1 MPKACELRIRL
12 RLALPLLIASVVFAA
27 APLRAQTVQNWKFK
41 ILDENDPT
49 AQAGTT
55 NATGINDA
63 GTAVGDYVVGSS
75 TYWIYGFKYTGTY
88 TNIAV
93 NPSGCTNACN
103 TLPNG
108 INNSGEI
115 VGEYDD
121 PNYYQHA
128 FYNANG
134 QYNVFDF
141 PQAYYTIATG
151 VSNKGTIAGFYQEYA
166 GADERDSGYGANVN
180 GFIYTPGKTQ
190 PTQLNLP
197 GCTETELYGVNDSG
211 TVVGNCPGSFNTVK
225 FYGIAYNPAT
235 QVETDLIVQN
245 SQFTHA
251 YGIND
256 VGQIVGAYNDG
267 TTYHCFLYSSGSYII
282 IPDPPGS
289 TLTICTGIN
298 NAAQVAGYFLDA
310 QSQQHGFIAT
320 GPVLLDPVPTSTDP
334 VGLLNGPAVGNTD
347 WLQIT
352 PRAGAASH
360 GLNGR
365 IVNGIAA
372 DGVSEIVIRVPAK
385 NAGDQFTFTLVNVFS
400 NDPQSDGALGAP
412 GDTSFTQSQVTVS
425 AVNLTDADGSQSPYA
440 FAVYRAPV
448 DFVRQQSASLGYFT
462 GTQHYYSFS
471 TGFSPPCGGPW
482 PPCFETVNFGS
493 LSPASRTDDQLASR
507 GVTIQIQDVTNGNTF
522 SLPVEILRPPVV
534 LIHGLWSNW
543 RAWNNF
549 TPLVNG
555 DNNVDPRF
563 SIGRVNYDRAPG
575 LPITATDPPYS
586 QSQMQQIHENS
597 FGIIYNAPLVLGDV
611 EGWIDTFKG
620 GNNPVGI
627 PVAAVQADI
636 VAHSMGGDI
645 ARTFV
650 LQPTFLAPQTFGSGS
665 IHKLITIDT
674 PHLGSELAADLDSPG
689 EKSGCAATLL
699 ALRHKYVLNT
709 VAIGTGI
716 ITFPGAIADLS
727 PGSIALFQIAN
738 QNQRVIPTA
747 LIAGVDPTFVAP
759 DIIAGLCSVVGDPLG
774 VAGLTATGWASLFN
788 GQPNDA
794 IVTEASQLDGLISAG
809 DVFSGKVHSPSI
821 EWPGGLGFAGPS
833 VLDEDS
839 ATGIPSTVIKLL
851 NTPITSSTFVFLN
864 P

>member
-63 GTAVGDYVVGSS
+63 GNAVGSFLSGGFYAGFRWTGGTSFTTLIISPS
-75 TYWIYGFKYTGTY
+75 T
-88 TNIAV
+88 
-93 NPSGCTNACN
+93 CNAECN
-103 TLPNG
+103 TLPNA

-121 PNYYQHA
+121 PNFLTHG
-128 FYNANG
+128 FYSVNG

-141 PQAYYTIATG
+141 PAAYYTIATG

-166 GADERDSGYGANVN
+166 GAGERDSGYGANVN

-190 PTQLNLP
+190 PTELNLP

-211 TVVGNCPGSFNTVK
+211 TAVGNCPGSFNTVK

-320 GPVLLDPVPTSTDP
+320 GPVLLDPVPSASDT
-334 VGLLNGPAVGNTD
+334 GLLDGPAVASD
-347 WLQIT
+347 AILQSIGFNA
-352 PRAGAASH
+352 RV
-360 GLNGR
+360 
-365 IVNGIAA
+365 VNGVAA
-372 DGVSEIVIRVPAK
+372 DGVTEVVIRVPAK
-385 NAGDQFTFTLVNVFS
+385 NAGDQFTFTLVNDGNVFS
-400 NDPQSDGALGAP
+400 SDPQSDGALGNP
-412 GDTSFTQSQVTVS
+412 GDTTFTQNQVTVS
-425 AVNLTDADGSQSPYA
+425 AINVTAADRSQSPYA

-448 DFVRQQSASLGYFT
+448 DFVRPPSGGSYLT
-462 GTQHYYSFS
+462 GTQHYVAYSS
-471 TGFSPPCGGPW
+471 GFETPCGGPW

-534 LIHGLWSNW
+534 MIHGLWDNW
-543 RAWNNF
+543 KTWNNF
-549 TPLVNG
+549 NPLVKG
-555 DNNVDPRF
+555 DYTVDPRF
-563 SIGRVNYDRAPG
+563 YIGRVSYDFLANPSGSYPSYSSPSGGSILQEVRA
-575 LPITATDPPYS
+575 
-586 QSQMQQIHENS
+586 NS
-597 FGIIYNAPLVLGDV
+597 LGFGYNAPFVLQQIN
-611 EGWIDTFKG
+611 EWIENFKQA
-620 GNNPVGI
+620 NNPLGI

-645 ARTFV
+645 TRTILTPPTV
-650 LQPTFLAPQTFGSGS
+650 DTFLSNDTFGQGD

-674 PHLGSELAADLDSPG
+674 PHLGTPLASLLVQPG
-689 EKSGCAATLL
+689 NAGGCVEKLL
-699 ALRHKYVLNT
+699 AYNGRFVFVNLSFGFRQVD
-709 VAIGTGI
+709 
-716 ITFPGAIADLS
+716 GAIADLATSSPAVLQIAS
-727 PGSIALFQIAN
+727 PGPHPLPA
-738 QNQRVIPTA
+738 A
-747 LIAGVDPTFVAP
+747 LIAGAYVQFGVLDSALGVPSLFRNVCGVT
-759 DIIAGLCSVVGDPLG
+759 GDPL
-774 VAGLTATGWASLFN
+774 AGYFTSTNWQAIFQNAD
-788 GQPNDA
+788 NDA
-794 IVTEASQLDGLISAG
+794 IVPVTSQVNNSLGNSNAFLFTG
-809 DVFSGKVHSPSI
+809 TQGYVHSPGT
-821 EWPGGLGFAGPS
+821 EKLGFASPS
-833 VLDEDS
+833 VLDPPDVPNE
-839 ATGIPSTVIKLL
+839 IIKLL
-851 NTPITSSTFVFLN
+851 NTSVVQTSFAPLN